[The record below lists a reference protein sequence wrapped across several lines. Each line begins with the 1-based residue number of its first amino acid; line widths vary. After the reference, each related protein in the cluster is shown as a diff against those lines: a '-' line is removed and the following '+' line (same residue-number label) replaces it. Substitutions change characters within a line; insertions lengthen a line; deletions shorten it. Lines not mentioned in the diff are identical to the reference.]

1 MIRLLFL
8 IPLVL
13 STMWIL
19 YLKANNYSLKQG
31 KQGFI
36 YILIFS
42 SVIALFYMIM
52 MWLTQAQ

>member
-1 MIRLLFL
+1 MIRLLFM

-13 STMWIL
+13 CLAWIL
-19 YLKANNYSLKQG
+19 YLKANNFTLKQG

-42 SVIALFYMIM
+42 AVIEAVYTALMY
-52 MWLTQAQ
+52 LTS

>member
-13 STMWIL
+13 CLLWLIFL
-19 YLKANNYSLKQG
+19 VGNGHRVRDG

-36 YILIFS
+36 YILVIS
-42 SVIALFYMIM
+42 SVIAAFYTL
-52 MWLTQAQ
+52 MWWIT

>member
-13 STMWIL
+13 SVLWIL

-36 YILIFS
+36 YILVFS

-52 MWLTQAQ
+52 MWITQAQ

>member
-13 STMWIL
+13 CLVWMI
-19 YLKANNYSLKQG
+19 YLTYRGYRIRDG

-36 YILIFS
+36 YILVIS
-42 SVIALFYMIM
+42 SVIAAFYTL
-52 MWLTQAQ
+52 MWFVT

>member
-13 STMWIL
+13 CLLWMLFLT
-19 YLKANNYSLKQG
+19 YRGYSFTEG

-36 YILIFS
+36 YILVIS
-42 SVIALFYMIM
+42 TVIAAFYTL
-52 MWLTQAQ
+52 MWFIT